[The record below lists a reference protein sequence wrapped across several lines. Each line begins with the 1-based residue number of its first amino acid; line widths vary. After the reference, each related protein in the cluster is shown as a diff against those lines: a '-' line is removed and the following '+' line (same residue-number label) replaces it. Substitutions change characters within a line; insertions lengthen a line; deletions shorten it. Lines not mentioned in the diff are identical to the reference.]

1 MCKKGEKRESEGVSV
16 LVFFFWRESCV
27 QHSSSEEFRIFWPY
41 QKKKKIPIHQ
51 KLSCNCSLLPVPFSV
66 LKEAPAF
73 SLGT

>member
-41 QKKKKIPIHQ
+41 QKKKKKNPDTPEAVMQ
-51 KLSCNCSLLPVPFSV
+51 LFPTSCSFFCAKRSPCF
-66 LKEAPAF
+66 
-73 SLGT
+73 